1 MKAKII
7 TIALAAL
14 MVTAPAYAVLFDVYN
29 LPRDGELPVWCP
41 PGYSPRITHENWYQK
56 ERGRRGLVYCVIP
69 ATLTPVPPLMSPLS
83 PAAPTPSLPTMPKQ

>member
-1 MKAKII
+1 MKKKILYI
-7 TIALAAL
+7 IALLSLLA
-14 MVTAPAYAVLFDVYN
+14 APAYAVLFDVYN

-41 PGYSPRITHENWYQK
+41 PGYSPRITHAPWYQQ

-83 PAAPTPSLPTMPKQ
+83 APVPTPSLPTMPTQ